1 MVLTWLTDPRH
12 PRPDWEAFVVGRTL
26 VLTFVTVGEILHG
39 AKSWRK
45 QQQVDIES
53 RITSYPVIPGT
64 IGVARQF
71 AELRSKFFH
80 QIGDDD
86 LWIAACVLTYPSA
99 LELGTDDAGFTRIAA
114 QFPLVAV
121 KP

>member
-1 MVLTWLTDPRH
+1 MAPNPGGSSSKLIS
-12 PRPDWEAFVVGRTL
+12 RP
-26 VLTFVTVGEILHG
+26 
-39 AKSWRK
+39 KSPA
-45 QQQVDIES
+45 
-53 RITSYPVIPGT
+53 YPVIPGT

-71 AELRSKFFH
+71 ADLRSKFFN

-99 LELGTDDAGFTRIAA
+99 LELATNDSGFTRIAA
-114 QFPLVAV
+114 QFPLLAV